1 MKHAHFESLK
11 PLCPACRVQNF
22 DETHL
27 RIGSVI
33 REENDE
39 VIEGTLR
46 CPNPAC
52 GSVFPIIDGIPI
64 LVADLTH
71 YLTQHAHEI
80 LWRHDLDH
88 RLQSELGD
96 ALGPGVVYDT
106 NRHYL
111 SAYVDGHYRD
121 FDTAWKEEA
130 DHPAPLSGLLDAVTA
145 ASASCAPNGPQLDL
159 GCSVGRGTFELA
171 AAHPDTLTLGIDLNF
186 TMLRFARS
194 LTAGEPRYYPRK
206 RVGVV
211 YDSHHIHYPPAARA
225 KNVDFW
231 VCDASALPLKTESFG
246 RALSLNVLDCVP
258 SPTTHLN
265 ELLRI
270 LTSGGQGFV
279 ATPFD
284 WSAPVTPMNAW
295 LGGHSETNEWHGE
308 SSAILEETLKH
319 LRTDTGE
326 ALTVQSKVDIPWE
339 VRIHERNRAVYQ
351 SMLLELVKER
361 RTDAQTIGEMP

>member
-1 MKHAHFESLK
+1 MRQSHFYNLN
-11 PLCPACRVQNF
+11 PLCPVCNTQHDNT
-22 DETHL
+22 EYL
-27 RIGSVI
+27 QICNVI
-33 REENDE
+33 REEKSDI
-39 VIEGTLR
+39 IEGTLR

-52 GSVFPIIDGIPI
+52 GSVYPIIDGIPI
-64 LVADLTH
+64 LVADLTQ
-71 YLTQHAHEI
+71 YLHQHAHEI
-80 LWRHDLDH
+80 LWRQDLSH

-121 FDTAWKEEA
+121 CDAAVKDDGATN
-130 DHPAPLSGLLDAVTA
+130 APLKGLLDAILRQ
-145 ASASCAPNGPQLDL
+145 SASVDGDGVQIDL
-159 GCSVGRGTFELA
+159 GCSVGRSTFELA
-171 AAHPDTLTLGIDLNF
+171 AAYPSDLMLGVDLNF

-194 LTAGEPRYYPRK
+194 LFTGEPAYYPRK

-211 YDSHHIHYPPAARA
+211 YDSHQIHYPIGA
-225 KNVDFW
+225 KATNVDFW
-231 VCDASALPLKTESFG
+231 VCDASALPLKSGTAT

-258 SPTTHLN
+258 SPTMHLS
-265 ELLRI
+265 EILRI
-270 LTSGGQGFV
+270 LKPEAEAFL

-308 SSAILEETLKH
+308 SSAILEETLRR
-319 LRTDTGE
+319 LRNETGE
-326 ALTVQSKVDIPWE
+326 GLTIQAKNDLPWE

-351 SMLLELVKER
+351 SMLLQLRKER
-361 RTDAQTIGEMP
+361 CAQQAPLGEV